1 MTARIISYTQ
11 SADGNLNDITEQ
23 ITYCARVSNPT
34 SQINNE
40 NNEKLLNYLMKHEH
54 WSPFEMV
61 NICIEIT
68 STRDIIR
75 QILRHRSFSFQEFS
89 QRYAESNLG
98 FAIRETRL
106 QDNVKRQNSLECNDE
121 NLMEEWKT
129 RQESIIE
136 CITENYQWALKNGIA
151 KEQSRCILPEGMT
164 ISRIYM
170 NGTLRSWIHYLKIRL
185 KWDTQKE
192 HREVAQACF
201 EEIKKI
207 FPLIENIVETTILI

>member
-11 SADGNLNDITEQ
+11 SVDGLLSDITEQ
-23 ITYCARVSNPT
+23 VTYCARVSNPT

-40 NNEKLLNYLMKHEH
+40 NNERLLSYLIKHEH

-89 QRYAESNLG
+89 QRYAEANLG
-98 FAIRETRL
+98 FVVRETRL
-106 QDNVKRQNSLECNDE
+106 QDIGKRQNSFDCTDE
-121 NLMEEWKT
+121 ELSEEWKI
-129 RQESIIE
+129 RQELLLESIV
-136 CITENYQWALKNGIA
+136 ENYQWALKRGIA

-164 ISRIYM
+164 TSRIYM
-170 NGTLRSWIHYLKIRL
+170 NGSLRSWIHYLKIRL

-201 EEIKKI
+201 DEIKVI
-207 FPLIENIVETTILI
+207 FPLIEKILE

>member
-11 SADGNLNDITEQ
+11 SVGGLLGDIAEQ
-23 ITYCARVSNPT
+23 VTYCARVSNPT

-40 NNEKLLNYLMKHEH
+40 NNERLLSYLIKHEH

-89 QRYAESNLG
+89 QRYAEANLG
-98 FAIRETRL
+98 FVVRETRL
-106 QDNVKRQNSLECNDE
+106 QDNVKRQNSFECSDE
-121 NLMEEWKT
+121 SLSEEWKI
-129 RQESIIE
+129 RQELLLES
-136 CITENYQWALKNGIA
+136 ITENYHWALKHGIA

-164 ISRIYM
+164 TSRIYM

-201 EEIKKI
+201 DEIKVI
-207 FPLIENIVETTILI
+207 FPLIEKILE

>member
-1 MTARIISYTQ
+1 MTARLISYTQ

-23 ITYCARVSNPT
+23 IAYCARVSNPT

-40 NNEKLLNYLMKHEH
+40 NNERLLNYLMNHEH

-68 STRDIIR
+68 STRDIVR
-75 QILRHRSFSFQEFS
+75 QIIRHRSFSFQEFS
-89 QRYAESNLG
+89 QRYSEANLG
-98 FAIRETRL
+98 FCIRETRI
-106 QDNVKRQNSLECNDE
+106 QDNVKRQNSFECEDAE
-121 NLMEEWKT
+121 LMEEWNT

-207 FPLIENIVETTILI
+207 FPLIENIV

>member
-1 MTARIISYTQ
+1 MTARIISHTQ
-11 SADGNLNDITEQ
+11 SVDGLLSDIAEQ
-23 ITYCARVSNPT
+23 VTYCARVSNPT

-40 NNEKLLNYLMKHEH
+40 NNERLLSYLIKHEH

-89 QRYAESNLG
+89 QRYAEASLG
-98 FAIRETRL
+98 FVVRETRL
-106 QDNVKRQNSLECNDE
+106 QDIEKRQNSIDCTDE
-121 NLMEEWKT
+121 SLSEEWKI
-129 RQESIIE
+129 RQELLLES
-136 CITENYQWALKNGIA
+136 ITENYHWALKHGIA

-164 ISRIYM
+164 TSRIYM
-170 NGTLRSWIHYLKIRL
+170 NGSLRSWIHYLKIRL

-201 EEIKKI
+201 DEIKVI
-207 FPLIENIVETTILI
+207 FPLIEKIVE

>member
-11 SADGNLNDITEQ
+11 SVNGLLSDITEQ
-23 ITYCARVSNPT
+23 VTYCARVSNPT

-40 NNEKLLNYLMKHEH
+40 NNERLLSYLIKHEH

-89 QRYAESNLG
+89 QRYAEASLG
-98 FAIRETRL
+98 FVVRETRL
-106 QDNVKRQNSLECNDE
+106 QDIEKRQNSFECTDE
-121 NLMEEWKT
+121 SLSEEWKI
-129 RQESIIE
+129 RQELLLES
-136 CITENYQWALKNGIA
+136 ITENYQWALKHGIA

-164 ISRIYM
+164 TSRIYM

-185 KWDTQKE
+185 KCDTQKE

-201 EEIKKI
+201 DEIKVI
-207 FPLIENIVETTILI
+207 FPLIEKVLE

>member
-1 MTARIISYTQ
+1 MAARLISYTQ
-11 SADGNLNDITEQ
+11 SADGNLTDITEQ
-23 ITYCARVSNPT
+23 ITFCARVSNPS

-40 NNEKLLNYLMKHEH
+40 NNEKLLNYLMTHEH

-89 QRYAESNLG
+89 QRYAEANLG
-98 FAIRETRL
+98 FTIRETRL
-106 QDNVKRQNSLECNDE
+106 QDNVKRQNSFECNDE
-121 NLMEEWKT
+121 KLMEEWKT

-136 CITENYQWALKNGIA
+136 SIAENYQWALKNGIA

-170 NGTLRSWIHYLKIRL
+170 NGSLRSWIHYLQIRL

-201 EEIKKI
+201 EEIKKV
-207 FPLIENIVETTILI
+207 FPLIEKIIE